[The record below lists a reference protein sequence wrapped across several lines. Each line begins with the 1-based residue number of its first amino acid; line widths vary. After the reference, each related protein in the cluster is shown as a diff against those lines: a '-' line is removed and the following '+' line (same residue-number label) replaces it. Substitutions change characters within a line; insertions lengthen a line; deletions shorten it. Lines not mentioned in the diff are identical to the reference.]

1 MGSVSAAPTRS
12 ESELT
17 EEERAR
23 LETANRRLH
32 EAVQA
37 YEQFLGRPLKPGE
50 PLPVHDFEEVARAVA
65 EVELA
70 ERELWRVREEV
81 LNWPRPPWAPS
92 ATHVAD
98 WFSPEDAVYDEAPET
113 DQPSRR
119 YRGGGWCS
127 PPSRTPISS
136 VTGSAG

>member
-17 EEERAR
+17 EEEHAR

-50 PLPVHDFEEVARAVA
+50 PLPVHDFEEVARAEA

-119 YRGGGWCS
+119 
-127 PPSRTPISS
+127 
-136 VTGSAG
+136 